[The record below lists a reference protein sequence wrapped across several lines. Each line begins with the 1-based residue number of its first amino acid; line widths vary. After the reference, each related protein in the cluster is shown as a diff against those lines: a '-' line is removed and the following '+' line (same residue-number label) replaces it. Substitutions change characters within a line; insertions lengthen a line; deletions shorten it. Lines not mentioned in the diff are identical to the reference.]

1 MHTLIRTLA
10 LSLCVAAAAC
20 GGSPTGPDSA
30 GSGGATIA
38 GTAAIA
44 SSNKSADTLSGSP
57 AAGLTV
63 TIAGSNLSAT
73 TNAFGYF
80 QINGVPNGNVRLQFR
95 QSGVDASAE
104 VPNVSGQQ
112 LVTIEVQ
119 VSGSTATIVS
129 DTRSESKVS
138 ICHRTEGSHGYHMIT
153 VAQEAEPAHRDH
165 GDAKPTERVPGTQAQ
180 IFDQNCQAIGPAV
193 DIEKYTNG
201 EDADSGTGPSIPVG
215 NQVTWTYV
223 VTNTGTVT
231 LSAIVVQDS
240 KEGSISCPKTSLAAN
255 ESMTCSKSGVAVLGQ
270 YENEGSVSATG
281 PNPSGSGTSTVT
293 DRDMSHYLGVSPTTD
308 DDGGPKVELCHRTG
322 NGSYHLI
329 SVSISAEPAHR
340 AHGDGKIGESVPG
353 QAGKVF
359 GSGCS
364 VR

>member
-1 MHTLIRTLA
+1 MQTFTRTL
-10 LSLCVAAAAC
+10 LTSLCLAVAAC
-20 GGSPTGPDSA
+20 GGSPTGPDSSG

-44 SSNKSADTLSGSP
+44 SANKSVNTLSGVP

-63 TIAGSNLSAT
+63 TVAGSNLSTT
-73 TNAFGYF
+73 TNGSGYF
-80 QINGVPNGNVRLQFR
+80 QITGVPSGNVRLQFR

-104 VPNVSGQQ
+104 VPNVGGQQ

-138 ICHRTEGSHGYHMIT
+138 LCHKTEGSHGYHMIT
-153 VAQEAEPAHRDH
+153 VAPEAEPAHRDH

-180 IFDQNCQAIGPAV
+180 VFDQTCQAVGPAV

-201 EDADSGTGPSIPVG
+201 DDADSGSGPTITVG

-223 VTNTGTVT
+223 VTNTGTVP
-231 LSAIVVQDS
+231 LSAVSVQDT
-240 KEGSISCPKTSLAAN
+240 KEGAISCPKTSLVAG
-255 ESMTCSKSGVAVLGQ
+255 ESMTCSKSSVAVLGQ
-270 YENEGSVSATG
+270 YENEGSVTATG
-281 PNPSGSGTSTVT
+281 ANPSGSGTLTVS
-293 DRDMSHYLGVSPTTD
+293 DRDMSHYLGVSPTTEEE
-308 DDGGPKVELCHRTG
+308 GPKVELCHRTG

-329 SVSISAEPAHR
+329 SVSTSAEPAHR
-340 AHGDGKIGESVPG
+340 AHGDGKIGEAVPG
-353 QAGKVF
+353 QAGKTF